1 MPSQLQLSITDR
13 KEAILEMRTKGVPHL
28 ERAPQEFLVDVE
40 KREKWVSH
48 YPRRAREVVMMSLT
62 S

>member
-1 MPSQLQLSITDR
+1 MQ
-13 KEAILEMRTKGVPHL
+13 TKGVPHL

-40 KREKWVSH
+40 KREKGVSH